1 MHPPPQLN
9 SILANLQRKLFARI
23 DIASLIFFR
32 IAFGIVMLRM
42 VQMVWSLHRI
52 PRWWIDPPF
61 LFKYPGFSWV
71 QPWPGNGLY
80 VHWILLGVFALF
92 LTIGFLYRIS
102 AALFCL
108 SHTYFFLLDQGR
120 YVNHF
125 YLISL
130 LSFLLIFAPANRAL
144 SVDAWLWPKLRSST
158 TPAWSLWLLR
168 AQIGAI
174 YFFAGVAKV
183 APDWLHGE
191 PLRGWFK
198 QEIGS
203 PLLIRF
209 LSQNWVP
216 YVASYASLAFDLSI
230 VPFLL
235 WRRTRLAAFGVAV
248 IFHFLNAQLFPIDI
262 FPWLAIAA
270 TTLFLSPS
278 WPRRVLSIF
287 RITTTAPKINAVA
300 LPSPSKR
307 ILVLSF
313 AAIYVAIQIL
323 VPLRHFLY
331 PGGIEW
337 TYMEH
342 RFSWQ
347 MMLERHVSRTFFYV
361 TDPNNGRE
369 LQIRSRQF
377 LDLEQS
383 THMGWRPDMVWQ
395 FAHFLAKKFPA
406 DGLQPTRVQVRMY
419 VSLNGRKPQLF
430 LDPNVDLAAEPPFW
444 GRPRWLLKIDESLPP
459 PGEDFSRDFFNSPES
474 GHL

>member
-1 MHPPPQLN
+1 MKL
-9 SILANLQRKLFARI
+9 SLEKLQRKSFAPI
-23 DIASLIFFR
+23 DNASLIFFR

-42 VQMVWSLHRI
+42 VQLTWSLHRI
-52 PRWWIDPPF
+52 SRWWIDPPF
-61 LFKYPGFSWV
+61 LFKYSGFSWV

-80 VHWILLGVFALF
+80 VHWILLGVFAFF

-130 LSFLLIFAPANRAL
+130 LSFLLIFVPANRAV

-158 TPAWSLWLLR
+158 APAWSLWLLR
-168 AQIGAI
+168 AQVAAL
-174 YFFAGVAKV
+174 YFFAGVAKI

-209 LSQNWVP
+209 LSQDWVP
-216 YVASYASLAFDLSI
+216 YVASYASLAFDLLI

-235 WRRTRLAAFGVAV
+235 WRRTRLGAFCVAV
-248 IFHFLNAQLFPIDI
+248 IFHLLNAQLFPIDI

-278 WPRRVLSIF
+278 WPRRMISLF
-287 RITTTAPKINAVA
+287 RRKTASPAIQAA
-300 LPSPSKR
+300 PLPSRQKR
-307 ILVLSF
+307 IVLLSF
-313 AAIYVAIQIL
+313 AIVYVAIQIL

-347 MMLERHVSRTFFYV
+347 MMLERHVQQTFFYV
-361 TDPNNGRE
+361 IDPNTGRE
-369 LQIRSRQF
+369 FQVRPRQY
-377 LDLEQS
+377 LDIEQT
-383 THMGWRPDMVWQ
+383 THMGWRPDMVRQ
-395 FAHFLAKKFPA
+395 FAHFLATKFPA
-406 DGLQPTRVQVRMY
+406 SGPKPLQVQVRMY

-430 LDPNVDLAAEPPFW
+430 LDPNVNLVAEPQTW
-444 GRPRWLLKIDESLPP
+444 GRPRWLLQIDEPLPP
-459 PGEDFSRDFFNSPES
+459 NGQDFSKEPI
-474 GHL
+474 GTATTQ

>member
-1 MHPPPQLN
+1 MKPSLEK
-9 SILANLQRKLFARI
+9 LQRKFFAPI
-23 DIASLIFFR
+23 DIASLVFFR
-32 IAFGIVMLRM
+32 IAFGVVMLWM
-42 VQMVWSLHRI
+42 VQLVWFGHRI
-52 PRWWIDPPF
+52 SRWWIDPPF
-61 LFKYPGFSWV
+61 LFKYSGFSWV

-80 VHWILLGVFALF
+80 IHWILLGVFALF
-92 LTIGFLYRIS
+92 LTVGFLYRVS

-144 SVDAWLWPKLRSST
+144 SVDAWLWPKLHSSSA
-158 TPAWSLWLLR
+158 PAWSLWLLR
-168 AQIGAI
+168 TQTGAI
-174 YFFAGVAKV
+174 YFFAGVAKI

-198 QEIGS
+198 QES
-203 PLLIRF
+203 ASAMLTRF
-209 LSQNWVP
+209 LRQEWVP
-216 YVASYASLAFDLSI
+216 YLASYVSLAFDLLI

-235 WRRTRLAAFGVAV
+235 WRRTRLAAFCIAV
-248 IFHFLNAQLFPIDI
+248 VFHFLNAQLFPIDI

-278 WPRRVLSIF
+278 WPRRVLSFF
-287 RITTTAPKINAVA
+287 RIKTKLPKIDAIG
-300 LPSPSKR
+300 LPLPSKR

-313 AAIYVAIQIL
+313 VTVYVAIQIL

-337 TYMEH
+337 TYLEH
-342 RFSWQ
+342 RFAWQ
-347 MMLERHVSRTFFYV
+347 MMLERHFSRTFFYV
-361 TDPNNGRE
+361 TDPNTGHE
-369 LQIRSRQF
+369 FQIRSRQF
-377 LDLEQS
+377 LDLEQT
-383 THMGWRPDMVWQ
+383 THMSWRPDMVRQ
-395 FAHFLAKKFPA
+395 FAQFIATKFPA
-406 DGLQPTRVQVRMY
+406 SGPKPTRVQARMY

-430 LDPNVDLAAEPPFW
+430 LDPNVDLSAEPPFC
-444 GRPRWLLKIDESLPP
+444 GRPRWLLQIHDPLPP
-459 PGEDFSRDFFNSPES
+459 PGQDFSKDFFSSPES